1 MIVRVKEVFR
11 KTAVGDRVFNY
22 LSGSHLQSQ
31 VKSRPQMMVFMS
43 LVAVLIG
50 QFDREMIGR
59 DELKVAVIGWIYYT
73 PCYWLCGHEH
83 MAN

>member
-1 MIVRVKEVFR
+1 MIVWVRLVFR

-50 QFDREMIGR
+50 QFGREAIGR
-59 DELKVAVIGWIYYT
+59 HELKVAVIGWIYYT
-73 PCYWLCGHEH
+73 PCYRLRSHENL
-83 MAN
+83 AN